1 MNKETIINNHIPDVS
16 KMVNKSK
23 TLSYGGWAIT
33 DNRTEEEKEQQI
45 KQLEEAYNKTCNNIS
60 LVKNYNENK
69 YNKHNNKY
77 WSWAMF
83 NTCLL
88 GVIGARIVFEW
99 ILEPIVKI
107 LFK

>member
-1 MNKETIINNHIPDVS
+1 MIKETIINNHIPDAS
-16 KMVNKSK
+16 KMV
-23 TLSYGGWAIT
+23 
-33 DNRTEEEKEQQI
+33 DI

-69 YNKHNNKY
+69 HNKHNNKY

-88 GVIGARIVFEW
+88 GVVGARIVFEW
-99 ILEPIVKI
+99 ILEPIFKI
-107 LFK
+107 IIK